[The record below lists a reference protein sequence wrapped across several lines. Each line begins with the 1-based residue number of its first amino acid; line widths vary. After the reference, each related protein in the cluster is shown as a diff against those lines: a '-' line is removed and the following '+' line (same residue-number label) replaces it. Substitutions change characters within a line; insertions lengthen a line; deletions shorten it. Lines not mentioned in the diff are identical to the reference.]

1 MSKLPGVNHKESDT
15 VPMSRSTPAFVVT
28 LSLATAL
35 GSIAGCR
42 RPPANK
48 EERATPAPLP
58 SASHGMPMQ
67 PSAALPP
74 STPPVVN
81 DATGMSPAANA
92 ALTDGGAVAAPVA
105 GGPLPGTPAS
115 FAPLVR
121 RVRPSVVSIFTAHVE
136 TMGMQYGFGSPRER
150 ISRGLGTGFLINSNG
165 EVLTNNH
172 VIEGAQLIEVQLDDG
187 RRFGADVIGRDP
199 RVDVALLRLKGI
211 TGVALAPAPLGNSDQ
226 MEVGDWVLAIGNP
239 FGLAQT
245 VTTGIVSAMGRT
257 GRDVPL
263 DPAGYYSFI
272 QTDASINPGNSGG
285 PLLNLR
291 GEVIGIYTAVNRA
304 GQGIGFAIPINMIST
319 ILPQLRQYGRVIR
332 SWLGI
337 SIHAVD
343 EQARAAFGLP
353 DTHGAMV
360 VDVDPAGPAAAAGL
374 RSGDVIRRF
383 DASEIRESSELSWL
397 ASTAGIGHQAHLQ
410 VLRGAQSVEL
420 DVGLTAMPEMQPVL
434 MPQGNFPGAP

>member
-1 MSKLPGVNHKESDT
+1 MW
-15 VPMSRSTPAFVVT
+15 RSTRAFVVT
-28 LSLATAL
+28 LSLAAAL
-35 GSIAGCR
+35 APIAACR

-48 EERATPAPLP
+48 EERTPPAPLP
-58 SASHGMPMQ
+58 TAAPGYASQGSP
-67 PSAALPP
+67 ALPP
-74 STPPVVN
+74 VAPPPVVR
-81 DATGMSPAANA
+81 DAAGMSPAANA

-121 RVRPSVVSIFTAHVE
+121 RLRPSVVSIFTAHVE
-136 TMGMQYGFGSPRER
+136 MVGMQYGFMNPRER

-165 EVLTNNH
+165 EILTNNH

-187 RRFGADVIGRDP
+187 RRFGADVVGRDS
-199 RVDVALLRLKGI
+199 RVDVALLRLKG
-211 TGVALAPAPLGNSDQ
+211 TAGVALAPAPLGNSDE

-239 FGLAQT
+239 FGLSQT

-291 GEVIGIYTAVNRA
+291 GEVIGINTAVNRA

-337 SIHAVD
+337 SIHEVD
-343 EQARAAFGLP
+343 EQARAALGLP
-353 DTHGAMV
+353 DTHGALV
-360 VDVDPAGPAAAAGL
+360 AEVDPMGPAAAAGI
-374 RSGDVIRRF
+374 RPGDVIRRF
-383 DASEIRESSELSWL
+383 DATDIRNSSELSWL
-397 ASTAGIGHQAHLQ
+397 ASTAGIGHQAHVVVQ
-410 VLRGAQSVEL
+410 RGAQSMEL
-420 DVGLTAMPEMQPVL
+420 TVGLAAMPEMQQVAVPPQTYPG
-434 MPQGNFPGAP
+434 MP